1 MKNRFRGCVIG
12 QAVGDAL
19 GFPIEGRTPAVTAE
33 AVAGRPLHF
42 QPHPSGVFPIGQYTD
57 DTQMMRVLLE
67 SLVENERVAPADIA
81 ARFVSLWRH
90 HTMVGHGQ
98 TSAQAIRRLMAG
110 VPWTESGTPTLQP
123 SNGSAMRTAPIG
135 LWHYGDLAALAKAAA
150 DVSRITHADP
160 RCLAGAVAVSA
171 AIAWNLNHDVF
182 DPVGL
187 TDLGAEL
194 VRPFDGGTAD
204 LILQLADW
212 RSEDP
217 RVVAT
222 KIGSAG
228 LPALWQPHKYKESL
242 AWPGIAPFVTATV
255 LIALYAFLRTPTD
268 WVESVCW
275 VIALG
280 GDVDTTGAITGAISG
295 AFNGIEAIPTDLAQ
309 QVSDRGRFDYDYL
322 DGLAERL
329 WKLRAG

>member
-1 MKNRFRGCVIG
+1 MKDRFKGCIIG

-19 GFPIEGRTPAVTAE
+19 GFPVEGRTPIVTAE
-33 AVAGRPLHF
+33 AVTDRPLHF
-42 QPHPSGVFPIGQYTD
+42 QLHPSGAFPVGQYTD
-57 DTQMMRVLLE
+57 DTQMMRALLE
-67 SLVENERVAPADIA
+67 SLVEKEKVDPADIA
-81 ARFVSLWRH
+81 ARLVSLWRDQVV
-90 HTMVGHGQ
+90 VGHGQ
-98 TSAQAIRRLMAG
+98 TSAQAIRRLMEG
-110 VPWTESGTPTLQP
+110 VPWTESGTPTLRP

-135 LWHYGDLAALAKAAA
+135 LWHHDDPAALAKAAA

-171 AIAWNLNHDVF
+171 AIAWNLNHDAF
-182 DPVGL
+182 DPLDL
-187 TDLGAEL
+187 TAFSARLA
-194 VRPFDGGTAD
+194 RPFDDKTAD
-204 LILQLADW
+204 LILQLVDW
-212 RSEDP
+212 RAEDP
-217 RVVAT
+217 QIVASR
-222 KIGSAG
+222 IGSAG
-228 LPALWQPHKYKESL
+228 LPDDWQPRKYKESL

-295 AFNGIEAIPTDLAQ
+295 AFNGLKAIPAELAQ
-309 QVSDRGRFDYDYL
+309 QVNDRGRFDYDYL
-322 DGLAERL
+322 GCLAERL